1 MVDYGATHPVES
13 WDFQAG
19 DIWYFPSNIGHS
31 VVGLAPDGCA
41 YLSVYNNG
49 PFDEIYDSKGLSS
62 WFSSAPPSILAQ
74 VLRLLPK
81 YTVNLQD
88 MSLARERTSGSCSA
102 CLLLPIHSQDTNTNA
117 Q

>member
-1 MVDYGATHPVES
+1 MES

-49 PFDEIYDSKGLSS
+49 AFDEFYDSKGLSS
-62 WFSSAPPSILAQ
+62 WFSSAPPAIVAQ
-74 VLRLLPK
+74 VRNHTFPK
-81 YTVNLQD
+81 YAAKQ
-88 MSLARERTSGSCSA
+88 SIAYICK
-102 CLLLPIHSQDTNTNA
+102 I
-117 Q
+117 